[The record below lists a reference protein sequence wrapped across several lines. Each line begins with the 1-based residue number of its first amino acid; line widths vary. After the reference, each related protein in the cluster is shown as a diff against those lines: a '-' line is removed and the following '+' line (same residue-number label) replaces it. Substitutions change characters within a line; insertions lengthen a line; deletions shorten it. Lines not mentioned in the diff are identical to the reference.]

1 MTPIFF
7 VTGTDTG
14 VGKTAVTC
22 ALVRTLIQSG
32 CRARAVKPIESGC
45 AMDAAGELQPADAL
59 AHRRAAGLEHLPLE
73 RFIRYRLAEPLAPA
87 VAAERAGVTIELE
100 ACLELVQSAA
110 AETDVLLVEGAGGLL
125 VPLAGTAGTG
135 YQTVADFI
143 ARLGCPTL
151 VVARAR
157 LGTLNHV
164 LLTWNELHRRGLPGV
179 GVILNDTDAEA
190 GLEREDNARV
200 LRAFGVPVLAELP
213 YDMTH
218 LEPYQLEP
226 YLSDARRYLTGNPP
240 P

>member
-1 MTPIFF
+1 MTQTFF

-22 ALVRTLIQSG
+22 ALVRTLIHAG

-45 AMDAAGELQPADAL
+45 TLGSGGELQPADAL

-73 RFIRYRLAEPLAPA
+73 RFIRYPLPEPLAPA
-87 VAAERAGVTIELE
+87 VAAERAGVRIELE
-100 ACLELVQSAA
+100 ACLELVQAAA

-125 VPLAGTAGTG
+125 VPLAGTAGEG

-151 VVARAR
+151 IVARAR

-164 LLTWNELHRRGLPGV
+164 LLTWNELCRRGLPCV
-179 GVILNDTDAEA
+179 GVILNDTDAQA
-190 GLEREDNARV
+190 GPEREDNARV

-213 YDMTH
+213 YGLTH